1 MYIRKV
7 QTYLDHRSMRSTQ
20 RCTDLSNSEVARDMK
35 IKLEELFREGKGMNK
50 KVQKVAEPIH
60 ILSGAGR
67 SCIILFEPVPE
78 GALC

>member
-35 IKLEELFREGKGMNK
+35 IKLEELFRER
-50 KVQKVAEPIH
+50 QYLL
-60 ILSGAGR
+60 LSLFIIFNPHFFHL
-67 SCIILFEPVPE
+67 IILKSVV
-78 GALC
+78 